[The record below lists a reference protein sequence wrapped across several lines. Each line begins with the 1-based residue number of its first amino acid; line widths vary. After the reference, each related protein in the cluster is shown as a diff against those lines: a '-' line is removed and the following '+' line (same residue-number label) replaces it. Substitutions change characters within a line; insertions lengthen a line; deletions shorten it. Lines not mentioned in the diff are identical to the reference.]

1 MHLIDVTFVF
11 HTSNKKC
18 NVQMDSDTI
27 TNLPSLG
34 TLNEEVEK
42 KDQPKEA
49 PMPNLAWSTRSQFV
63 SINSSLFN
71 SSMIEWYMPSSYS
84 HKVDIFRSKEMM
96 KWRKHNG

>member
-1 MHLIDVTFVF
+1 M
-11 HTSNKKC
+11 
-18 NVQMDSDTI
+18 QW
-27 TNLPSLG
+27 TNIFRHNYQLTSLG

-63 SINSSLFN
+63 SIDSSLFG
-71 SSMIEWYMPSSYS
+71 SSMIEGYMPSGYS

-96 KWRKHNG
+96 KRRKQNGKFFIMCIMR